1 MHDVLDI
8 IKNVQS
14 LYAVGPTL
22 GILKDFER
30 VLDDLDIYVFQ
41 NWEDGELLS
50 GPTDSR
56 HFVTCSFMWPA
67 DKMPDPAGGKR
78 LLDRGCKVTYKKDEL
93 LKPREIKTPA
103 DYRPGTRKGKIDA
116 ILISSK
122 ELSQKERDE
131 ISQEISK
138 AIKSNIDFAFKTDKS
153 LISGTKIQ
161 VGSLLIDTSLSNKLK
176 RLKQSMLEG

>member
-30 VLDDLDIYVFQ
+30 VVDELDVYVFK

-50 GPTDSR
+50 GPVDSR

-78 LLDRGCKVTYKKDEL
+78 LLDRGCKVTYKRDEL
-93 LKPREIKTPA
+93 LKPRQIKSPE
-103 DYRPGTRKGKIDA
+103 DYRPGTTKGKIDA
-116 ILISSK
+116 HDIWVVEIRMPKDLIGNFK
-122 ELSQKERDE
+122 HGKDE
-131 ISQEISK
+131 IESQDEQAQSSGDLSSLNDIS
-138 AIKSNIDFAFKTDKS
+138 
-153 LISGTKIQ
+153 
-161 VGSLLIDTSLSNKLK
+161 
-176 RLKQSMLEG
+176 

>member
-30 VLDDLDIYVFQ
+30 VVDELDVYVFQ
-41 NWEDGELLS
+41 NWEEGELLS

-78 LLDRGCKVTYKKDEL
+78 LVDKGCKVSYKKDEL
-93 LKPREIKTPA
+93 MKPRQIKTPA
-103 DYRPGTRKGKIDA
+103 DYRPGTTKGKIDA
-116 ILISSK
+116 HDIWIVEIKMPKALIGNFK
-122 ELSQKERDE
+122 HGKDE
-131 ISQEISK
+131 IESQ
-138 AIKSNIDFAFKTDKS
+138 DDM
-153 LISGTKIQ
+153 
-161 VGSLLIDTSLSNKLK
+161 DTTSEDLNTLNADS
-176 RLKQSMLEG
+176 

>member
-30 VLDDLDIYVFQ
+30 VIDELDVYVFK

-50 GPTDSR
+50 GPVDSR

-67 DKMPDPAGGKR
+67 DQMPDPAGGKR

-93 LKPREIKTPA
+93 LKPRQIKSPE
-103 DYRPGTRKGKIDA
+103 DYRPGTTKGKIDSHD
-116 ILISSK
+116 IWVVEIKMLK
-122 ELSQKERDE
+122 ELIGNFKHGKDD
-131 ISQEISK
+131 ITSQEEQEESPENL
-138 AIKSNIDFAFKTDKS
+138 SS
-153 LISGTKIQ
+153 LDDI
-161 VGSLLIDTSLSNKLK
+161 N
-176 RLKQSMLEG
+176 

>member
-30 VLDDLDIYVFQ
+30 VLDELDVYVFQ

-50 GPTDSR
+50 GPIDSR

-78 LLDRGCKVTYKKDEL
+78 LLDKGCKVTYKKDEL

-116 ILISSK
+116 HDIWVVEIKMPK
-122 ELSQKERDE
+122 ELIGNFNHGIVEIESQDDMDM
-131 ISQEISK
+131 S
-138 AIKSNIDFAFKTDKS
+138 
-153 LISGTKIQ
+153 SGDLNTLDAD
-161 VGSLLIDTSLSNKLK
+161 S
-176 RLKQSMLEG
+176 